1 MKTSLKAKNFC
12 WFWGA
17 VAALVLVLA
26 VWMIYRFIRVA
37 GLPEMPEGDLDAM
50 LYLLMSERKAWIS
63 GIGQTMAASVAGT
76 GIGFAFAV
84 VLAYI
89 RQNEPTLRDPRPVQ
103 YVKYIMLTLEKLY
116 VTIIRGTPMMVQ
128 ACIIYYGGF
137 SIVKALMP
145 GASVTQ
151 VNQVWSLFASALITV
166 ILNSAAYLAE
176 VLRGGIDSVE
186 QGQKEAAFSLGFTPW
201 QSITRVVYPQAIR
214 NSLPSI
220 VNELI
225 NNIKGTSVLT
235 VIGFGE
241 LMFATTSIAGK
252 TYRYL
257 PTYLVAAVLY
267 LALVVLLSYGL
278 NKLVDCALH
287 RRNPRKGDKANG

>member
-1 MKTSLKAKNFC
+1 MKTSLKAKDFC

-17 VAALVLVLA
+17 VAILVFALA
-26 VWMIYRFIRVA
+26 VGLIYRFARVA
-37 GLPEMPEGDLDAM
+37 GLPEMPERDLDAM
-50 LYLLMSERKAWIS
+50 IYLLISERKAWLS

-89 RQNEPTLRDPRPVQ
+89 RQNEPTLRDPRPIQ
-103 YVKYIMLTLEKLY
+103 YVKYILATLEKLY

-137 SIVKALMP
+137 AIVKVLMP
-145 GASVTQ
+145 GASVTEI
-151 VNQVWSLFASALITV
+151 NQVWSLFAAALITV
-166 ILNSAAYLAE
+166 LLNSAAYLAE

-186 QGQKEAAFSLGFTPW
+186 LGQKEAAFSLGFTPW

-267 LALVVLLSYGL
+267 LVLVILLSYGL
-278 NKLVDCALH
+278 NKMVDYALH
-287 RRNPRKGDKANG
+287 RRNLRKENRGNG

>member
-1 MKTSLKAKNFC
+1 MEL
-12 WFWGA
+12 
-17 VAALVLVLA
+17 
-26 VWMIYRFIRVA
+26 
-37 GLPEMPEGDLDAM
+37 
-50 LYLLMSERKAWIS
+50 
-63 GIGQTMAASVAGT
+63 
-76 GIGFAFAV
+76 
-84 VLAYI
+84 
-89 RQNEPTLRDPRPVQ
+89 
-103 YVKYIMLTLEKLY
+103 
-116 VTIIRGTPMMVQ
+116 
-128 ACIIYYGGF
+128 
-137 SIVKALMP
+137 
-145 GASVTQ
+145 
-151 VNQVWSLFASALITV
+151 
-166 ILNSAAYLAE
+166 
-176 VLRGGIDSVE
+176 
-186 QGQKEAAFSLGFTPW
+186 GQKEAAFSLGFTPW

-278 NKLVDCALH
+278 NKLVDCALR
-287 RRNPRKGDKANG
+287 RRNPGKGAKANG

>member
-26 VWMIYRFIRVA
+26 VWLIYRFIRVA
-37 GLPEMPEGDLDAM
+37 GLSEMPEGDLDAM

-63 GIGQTMAASVAGT
+63 GIGQTMAASVVGT

-151 VNQVWSLFASALITV
+151 VNQVS
-166 ILNSAAYLAE
+166 
-176 VLRGGIDSVE
+176 
-186 QGQKEAAFSLGFTPW
+186 
-201 QSITRVVYPQAIR
+201 
-214 NSLPSI
+214 
-220 VNELI
+220 
-225 NNIKGTSVLT
+225 
-235 VIGFGE
+235 
-241 LMFATTSIAGK
+241 
-252 TYRYL
+252 
-257 PTYLVAAVLY
+257 
-267 LALVVLLSYGL
+267 
-278 NKLVDCALH
+278 
-287 RRNPRKGDKANG
+287 